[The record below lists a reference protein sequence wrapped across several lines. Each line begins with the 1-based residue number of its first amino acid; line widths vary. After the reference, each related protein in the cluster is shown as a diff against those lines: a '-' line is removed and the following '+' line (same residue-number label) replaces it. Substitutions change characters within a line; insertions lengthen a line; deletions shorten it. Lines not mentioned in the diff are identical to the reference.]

1 MAKTLSM
8 DKIFSELDKAENRNE
23 LNTAFLEIK
32 DFVVKK
38 LSAEKEDALSVVGE
52 IDEVI
57 KKINGN

>member
-1 MAKTLSM
+1 MAKLNIE
-8 DKIFSELDKAENRNE
+8 KIYEQLDKAENRNE